1 MLKTLSA
8 SKWKWTWRFLLLA
21 GVSVVAFVLGGFIGS
36 HSSTGETAISFFLG
50 LGGVAGF
57 AVGIIGTL
65 VTFIMTLLRH
75 HSPPAK
81 PVA

>member
-1 MLKTLSA
+1 MVKALST

-36 HSSTGETAISFFLG
+36 HSSTGETALSFFLG
-50 LGGVAGF
+50 LGGVAGL
-57 AVGIIGTL
+57 AVGIIGAL
-65 VTFIMTLLRH
+65 VSSVATMLRRR
-75 HSPPAK
+75 SPPAK